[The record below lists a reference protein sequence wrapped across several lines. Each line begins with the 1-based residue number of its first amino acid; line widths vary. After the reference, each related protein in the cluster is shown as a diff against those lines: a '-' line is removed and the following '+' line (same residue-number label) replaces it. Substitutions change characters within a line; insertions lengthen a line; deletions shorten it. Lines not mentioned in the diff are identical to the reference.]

1 MCTPEDAYR
10 CFMGTHLD
18 ALVIEN
24 TLLLKDE
31 QSGALPF
38 EADQYRQSFHLD

>member
-1 MCTPEDAYR
+1 MA
-10 CFMGTHLD
+10 THLD

-31 QSGALPF
+31 QSGAQPF
-38 EADQYRQSFHLD
+38 DADQYKQSFHLD